1 MGNHTVERYAVHEEG
16 APIEVSE
23 EHKWAIVMA
32 VEMDYENLR
41 RSPANCATTD
51 LAYSD
56 MAIVSSSLAEFIR
69 ELGYKAMPLG
79 NEMALSIPMAVDAG
93 LGELGR
99 NGLLIT
105 EKFGPRVRICKVI
118 TSLPLAPDKPV
129 DLGVQAFCEKCSRC
143 ADTCPGKAVKHAERT
158 DKPWNISNNEGV
170 LKWPVDSVKCLDWW
184 AKNGTWCAACIRV
197 CPWNKPDRGWLL
209 WLHKLVRWTIARTRI
224 FNRLFVIMDEL
235 FGFGKQRLK
244 SFPQLGRSER

>member
-1 MGNHTVERYAVHEEG
+1 
-16 APIEVSE
+16 
-23 EHKWAIVMA
+23 MA

-41 RSPANCATTD
+41 RSPANCAATD
-51 LAYSD
+51 LVYSD

-118 TSLPLAPDKPV
+118 TSLPLVPDKPV
-129 DLGVQAFCEKCSRC
+129 DLGV
-143 ADTCPGKAVKHAERT
+143 
-158 DKPWNISNNEGV
+158 
-170 LKWPVDSVKCLDWW
+170 
-184 AKNGTWCAACIRV
+184 
-197 CPWNKPDRGWLL
+197 
-209 WLHKLVRWTIARTRI
+209 
-224 FNRLFVIMDEL
+224 
-235 FGFGKQRLK
+235 
-244 SFPQLGRSER
+244 